1 VKTVLDRVRSRL
13 REVAAPSPSPA
24 PGADGLRERIERLE
38 TMVEGLQ
45 DALYR
50 QATSHDERFQ
60 RIERKT
66 EPEEM
71 ARALSD
77 DARRRGL

>member
-1 VKTVLDRVRSRL
+1 M
-13 REVAAPSPSPA
+13 
-24 PGADGLRERIERLE
+24 DGLRERIERLE